1 MGVEPSSS
9 PYSLRNCGPVRDSCA
24 CVLMCQ
30 MEIIHLP
37 PRIDVRSGSVN
48 TCQMPKI
55 VPGTE
60 LTFMEGFPGGA
71 SDKEPACQ

>member
-48 TCQMPKI
+48 TCQMPKNSAWHRADI
-55 VPGTE
+55 Y
-60 LTFMEGFPGGA
+60 GGL
-71 SDKEPACQ
+71 PRWR